1 LGIRRVCDEVFR
13 VFIVDSH
20 CHVSPIWYEPVES
33 LLFQMD
39 RAGVERAVLVQM
51 NGQPDNGYQ
60 FDAVRRFRDRL
71 VCVAWLQA
79 ALPGACEQL
88 RRLGDQGI
96 SGVRLAASDR
106 SPDGDPLAIWRTAAD
121 LGLTVTCGGAS
132 TEFSSPQFTALVQAL
147 PELRIVIEHLGGES
161 APEPN
166 SGRSEH
172 RRRIF
177 ELARFSNVYIKIHG
191 LGEFC
196 RRRLPVAGP
205 FPFEL
210 PIPPLLQAAHR
221 MFGPARM
228 MWGSDYPP
236 VSAREGYQNSLRL
249 TLEQF
254 AATSDEDQALIFGG
268 VAHKLFPPR
277 Q

>member
-1 LGIRRVCDEVFR
+1 LGITRVCQRGDR

-20 CHVSPIWYEPVES
+20 CHASPIWYEPVES

-79 ALPGACEQL
+79 DLPEACEQL
-88 RRLGDQGI
+88 RRLADQGI
-96 SGVRLAASDR
+96 SGVRLAASVR
-106 SPDGDPLAIWRTAAD
+106 SPGNDPLAIWRTAAD
-121 LGLTVTCGGAS
+121 LGMTVTCGGAS
-132 TEFSSPQFTALVQAL
+132 GEFSSRQFTALVQAL
-147 PELRIVIEHLGGES
+147 PDLQIVIEHLGGEN

-177 ELARFSNVYIKIHG
+177 ELARFSNVCIKIHG

-196 RRRLPVAGP
+196 RRRLPVAGT

-210 PIPPLLQAAHR
+210 PIPPLLEAAHQA
-221 MFGPARM
+221 FGASRM

-254 AATSDEDQALIFGG
+254 AATSDEDRALIFGG
-268 VAHKLFPPR
+268 VAHRLFPPR